1 MMKKFQTQSQQAQVQ
16 LLVVLAVGAVGVA
29 AASLLRWDLVRAVY
43 LSDIRNILLNGAI
56 ATVFATGVWKLFQAF
71 GSYDFDEKQ
80 LAEFTE
86 CMARGTDIQGAMAE
100 LEPRSIIAGRIEEI
114 QELFDRHVP
123 IHHGALSSIMVAE
136 QSVWSSYPRFVN
148 NILILTGVF
157 GTIVSMIFALVG
169 ATRTL
174 GSAVPTEGMAIML
187 SGMNTAL
194 TTTATAIVCFFIYSY
209 FYGRLTDIQTCLLS
223 KIEKAVLIH
232 VIPRF
237 AFDTDTINHQTA
249 QLIRQLQALITEIQK
264 GAGFISQALTDLN
277 SHNTRALE
285 KLDGLLGQHDSHLD
299 ATGKVISRL
308 KALQDILIEGFRL
321 KP

>member
-1 MMKKFQTQSQQAQVQ
+1 MMKNFQTQSQQAQVH
-16 LLVVLAVGAVGVA
+16 LLAVLAVGGVA
-29 AASLLRWDLVRAVY
+29 VAAVSLLRWDLVRDIY

-56 ATVFATGVWKLFQAF
+56 AIVFASGIWRLFQAY
-71 GSYDFDEKQ
+71 GSYNFDEKQ

-86 CMARGTDIQGAMAE
+86 FIQRGTDIREALAE
-100 LEPRSIIAGRIEEI
+100 IDSRSIIAGRIQEI
-114 QELFDRHVP
+114 QELFDNHVP
-123 IHHGALSSIMVAE
+123 IHHGVFSSIMVAE
-136 QSVWSSYPRFVN
+136 QSAWSSYPRFVN

-157 GTIVSMIFALVG
+157 GTIVSLIFALVG

-209 FYGRLTDIQTCLLS
+209 FYGRLTDIQTRLLG

-237 AFDTDTINHQTA
+237 AFDADTINHQTA
-249 QLIRQLQALITEIQK
+249 QLIRELQALITEIQK
-264 GAGFISQALTDLN
+264 GTGFIWQALTGLN
-277 SHNTRALE
+277 THN
-285 KLDGLLGQHDSHLD
+285 
-299 ATGKVISRL
+299 
-308 KALQDILIEGFRL
+308 
-321 KP
+321 